1 MDYYDLDKFPSLVQP
16 LDRPAR
22 EPSMSPRRY
31 RIYTYIITFLLMF
44 LTWVVLSGR
53 FDSFHLSLGVISCA
67 LVSYMSRDLLFTSG
81 RLQGLSTVSVKFI
94 AYIPWLM
101 WQIWL
106 ANVHVLK
113 VALSPR
119 MMECLEPHMI
129 RLPTRLKSEL
139 SIVTLANSIT
149 LTPGTITVYA
159 STDGKMMIHALDRT
173 IGDVDSL
180 HAMEERVAKVFGEN
194 T

>member
-16 LDRPAR
+16 LDRPVR
-22 EPSMSPRRY
+22 EPAMSPRRY

-44 LTWVVLSGR
+44 LTWVVLSGK
-53 FDSFHLSLGVISCA
+53 FDAFHLSLGVISCA
-67 LVSYMSRDLLFTSG
+67 IVTYMSRDLLFVSG
-81 RLQGLSTVSVKFI
+81 RLQGLATLSVRFI
-94 AYIPWLM
+94 AYIPWLL

-106 ANVHVLK
+106 ANLHVLK
-113 VALSPR
+113 LALSPKAAER
-119 MMECLEPHMI
+119 LEPHMI

-159 STDGKMMIHALDRT
+159 STDGKMTIHALDRKV
-173 IGDVDSL
+173 GDIESL
-180 HAMEERVAKVFGEN
+180 RAMEARVAKAFGEN
-194 T
+194 I